1 MTSVKFFYCNN
12 MMVGFELNGHSTVNE
27 NDELGKL
34 VCTAISSAVYLT
46 ANTLTDVLNC
56 KCNIKESDGYFKLML
71 LNNEDTNI
79 DIFFDEDIYDYN
91 GIEEPKTYK
100 KKRYW
105 KIKVKMI

>member
-12 MMVGFELNGHSTVNE
+12 MMVGFKLCGHSTVNE

-56 KCNIKESDGYFKLML
+56 NCDINESDGYFELML
-71 LNNEDTNI
+71 LNNEEMAQATLKG
-79 DIFFDEDIYDYN
+79 FKLH
-91 GIEEPKTYK
+91 IEGLKEEYK
-100 KKRYW
+100 SHL
-105 KIKVKMI
+105 KISTEEK